1 MKPQSGENCTLQTR
15 AKSVLRF
22 APSELE
28 TLRVLVG
35 GNAQTIEDVAEIRC
49 LSVSRINQ
57 QIAAM
62 KRKSKAVNRMHLV
75 YLAAREGLF
84 DD

>member
-1 MKPQSGENCTLQTR
+1 MALQSGENCTLVKGFR
-15 AKSVLRF
+15 SALKF
-22 APSELE
+22 APSELK

-35 GNAQTIEDVAEIRC
+35 GNAQTIEDVAEIRG
-49 LSVSRINQ
+49 LSVSRVNQ

-62 KRKSKAVNRMHLV
+62 KRKSNAANRMHLV
-75 YLAAREGLF
+75 FMAVQEGLL

>member
-1 MKPQSGENCTLQTR
+1 MKPQSGENYPPKVRNEL
-15 AKSVLRF
+15 ALNF

-35 GNAQTIEDVAEIRC
+35 GDAQTIEDVAEIRC

-75 YLAAREGLF
+75 YLAAQEGLF